1 MKSRLAPFNS
11 LRNQISIVFILVMI
25 IVLGIVSILTFNLVG
40 VMLKTNAE
48 KQIQQTA
55 VQANGR
61 FDTLYQQIDM
71 LTNQVV
77 TNETVQTL
85 MQNIMNG
92 EELEEVE
99 LQQRQSL
106 LKVVNTFPAYSKGI
120 HSFELYTAD
129 KIRLFPMDKK
139 KLTARIEPSWIEKA
153 NSAKGQLVWIGD
165 DLKYPDSFLAIR
177 RVSIMNQSFSGGGY
191 LLVRVERSYLQF
203 LEVDG
208 ESQGNETHILLD
220 SMDNPISDSYEGDSK
235 KLINEYRRTISVNKK
250 DFLIIKHTSEITGW
264 TLFILTPV
272 DELTRGFTSL
282 KIAILIS
289 GIIGFLIFIFSSIFI
304 STMITRPIFNLTKAM
319 KHATE
324 GELVTNPDTSSTLE
338 IMELNQTYNQ
348 MVENTNYLIQVVYEK
363 EIMRSRTEL
372 EALQAQI
379 NPHFLY
385 NTLNAFYW
393 SLIEKEEEELAENVV
408 AMSDLFRYTISHPKK
423 DDWVTVGEELEQIER
438 YMKLMKMRF
447 GDRLIWRITAPED
460 SLKIEIP
467 KLIIQPLVENA
478 ILHGIGNQLGTG
490 TVFVKLERFPNN
502 IRISVIDD
510 GPGMSKQTVES
521 IQESIEGI
529 TSSVKKNGM
538 ALVNVNKRLRLYY
551 NDDPEAGLSITSQL
565 GQGTCVSFRIPI
577 KRGFYDG

>member
-77 TNETVQTL
+77 TNETVQTN
-85 MQNIMNG
+85 MQKIMNG
-92 EELEEVE
+92 EEVE
-99 LQQRQSL
+99 IQQRQSL
-106 LKVVNTFPAYSKGI
+106 IKVVNTFQAYSNGI
-120 HSFELYTAD
+120 QSFEVYTPKRARLY
-129 KIRLFPMDKK
+129 PSNGQ
-139 KLTARIEPSWIEKA
+139 KLNVRIDPSWIEKA
-153 NSAKGQLVWIGD
+153 DSAKGQLVWIGD
-165 DLKYPDSFLAIR
+165 DLKYPESFLAIR
-177 RVSIMNQSFSGGGY
+177 RISIMNQWYSGGGY
-191 LLVRVERSYLQF
+191 LLVRMDRNYLQF
-203 LEVDG
+203 LEIDG
-208 ESQGNETHILLD
+208 ESQGNEAHILLD
-220 SMDNPISDSYEGDSK
+220 SMDNPIINSYQGDSK
-235 KLINEYRRTISVNKK
+235 KLVKEYRRTISVNEK
-250 DFLIIKHTSEITGW
+250 DFLIVKNTSDITGW

-272 DELTRGFTSL
+272 DALTRGFTSL
-282 KIAILIS
+282 KIAIFIS
-289 GIIGFLIFIFSSIFI
+289 GIIGFCIFFVSSFFI
-304 STMITRPIFNLTKAM
+304 STMITKPILNLTRVM
-319 KHATE
+319 KHAKE
-324 GELVTNPDTSSTLE
+324 GELVTNPDTSKTVE
-338 IMELNQTYNQ
+338 IMELNHTYNH

-447 GDRLIWRITAPED
+447 GNRLIWQISAPED
-460 SLKIEIP
+460 SLRVEIP

-478 ILHGIGNQLGTG
+478 ILHGIGNKLGTG
-490 TVFVKLERFPNN
+490 NVFVNLETFPSC

-521 IQESIEGI
+521 IRESIEGI

-551 NDDPEAGLSITSQL
+551 NDDTESGLSITSQL
-565 GQGTCVSFRIPI
+565 GLGTSVSFRIPI

>member
-1 MKSRLAPFNS
+1 MKAKLAPFNT

-40 VMLKTNAE
+40 AMLKTNAE

-61 FDTLYQQIDM
+61 FDTLYEQIDM

-85 MQNIMNG
+85 MQNIMKG
-92 EELEEVE
+92 EKVGI
-99 LQQRQSL
+99 QQRQSL
-106 LKVVNTFPAYSKGI
+106 MKVVNTFQAYSSGI
-120 HSFELYTAD
+120 QSFELYTANRD
-129 KIRLFPMDKK
+129 RLFPLDEED
-139 KLTARIEPSWIEKA
+139 LDARINPSLIERADK
-153 NSAKGQLVWIGD
+153 AKGQLVWIGE
-165 DLKYPDSFLAIR
+165 DLKYPNSFLAIR
-177 RVSIMNQSFSGGGY
+177 RVSLMNQWFSGGGY
-191 LLVRVERSYLQF
+191 LLVRIERSYLHF
-203 LEVDG
+203 LEIEG
-208 ESQGNETHILLD
+208 GNQREEAHILLD
-220 SMDNPISDSYEGDSK
+220 RSANPIINSYEGNIK
-235 KLINEYRRTISVNKK
+235 MLANEYRRTISVNEK
-250 DFLIIKHTSEITGW
+250 DFLIVKNTSDITGW

-272 DELTRGFTSL
+272 DALTRGFTSL

-289 GIIGFLIFIFSSIFI
+289 GIIGFLIFLFSSIFI
-304 STMITRPIFNLTKAM
+304 STMITKPILNLTRVI
-319 KHATE
+319 KHAKE
-324 GELVTNPDTSSTLE
+324 GELVTNPDTSTTVE
-338 IMELNQTYNQ
+338 IMELNHTYNH
-348 MVENTNYLIQVVYEK
+348 MVEQTNYLIQVVYEK

-385 NTLNAFYW
+385 NTLNALYW

-447 GDRLIWRITAPED
+447 GNRLIWRITAPED
-460 SLKIEIP
+460 SLKIAIP

-490 TVFVKLERFPNN
+490 TVFVNLEEFSNH
-502 IRISVIDD
+502 IIISVIDD
-510 GPGMSKQTVES
+510 GPGMNKQTVES
-521 IQESIEGI
+521 IQESIEG
-529 TSSVKKNGM
+529 TDSSFEKNGM

-551 NDDPEAGLSITSQL
+551 NDDPEAGISITSQL
-565 GQGTCVSFRIPI
+565 GQGTSVSFRIPI